1 MRDFLPPLHM
11 CYVIILELNCVS
23 RIKAFW
29 KSENWN
35 IYCFFSPIKSINK
48 VFLSIRLLNL
58 NMGGWQLEAAKMALY
73 MVFPVGLF
81 YYFNQAEYFEDWMIN
96 LRREMYPTENR
107 VNKKAFEDT
116 IREMKEKR
124 EREYLRLLEEKE
136 SGKSSHWIVV
146 QSPIELCMSKNVL
159 ISIHVCLHIPSFCRI
174 SVLNCSFNWM
184 AVC

>member
-1 MRDFLPPLHM
+1 
-11 CYVIILELNCVS
+11 
-23 RIKAFW
+23 
-29 KSENWN
+29 
-35 IYCFFSPIKSINK
+35 
-48 VFLSIRLLNL
+48 
-58 NMGGWQLEAAKMALY
+58 MGGWQLEAAKMALY

-136 SGKSSHWIVV
+136 SGKSSH
-146 QSPIELCMSKNVL
+146 
-159 ISIHVCLHIPSFCRI
+159 
-174 SVLNCSFNWM
+174 
-184 AVC
+184 